1 MNKHLE
7 QSNQVLEQS
16 QIDFF
21 HQNGFLVLQNAISA
35 DDLRRLNK
43 ELEQWIVESAEF
55 TDSYGKQRDGR
66 PRMSL
71 EVGHCKE
78 FPALR
83 RIASPIELSDTYLSF
98 MRDNPALD
106 AVAQLLGPNIKFNN
120 SKINLKHPGSKT
132 AVKFH
137 QDFSFE
143 AHTNDSLIAVLYFLN
158 EVTLD
163 NGPLQVV
170 PGSHKGQ
177 IYSLWQDGVFT
188 GAVNDDVESRNV
200 KHAVPC
206 VGSAGTACLMHTRLL
221 HGSAPNLSDSPR
233 NLYILTYTAEDSYPL
248 QPNHIPSQ
256 YEGELVR
263 GVRTNQV
270 RCSQYDME
278 LPAHPT
284 GASFFEQQAA
294 KE

>member
-1 MNKHLE
+1 MATHPN
-7 QSNQVLEQS
+7 QSNAVLEQS

-21 HQNGFLVLQNAISA
+21 HRHGYLVLQNAIPA
-35 DDLRRLNK
+35 DVLARLND
-43 ELEQWIVESAEF
+43 ELEQWVAESAAHTE
-55 TDSYGKQRDGR
+55 SYGEQRDGR

-71 EVGHCKE
+71 EAGHSE
-78 FPALR
+78 ESPALR
-83 RIASPIELSDTYLSF
+83 RVASPIELSATYLSF
-98 MRDNPALD
+98 MRDNTGLD
-106 AVAQLLGPNIKFNN
+106 E
-120 SKINLKHPGSKT
+120 T

-158 EVTLD
+158 DVTLE

-170 PGSHKGQ
+170 PGSHKGK

-188 GAVNDDVESRNV
+188 GAVDDEVESQNAA
-200 KHAVPC
+200 HALPC
-206 VGSAGTACLMHTRLL
+206 IGSAGTACLMHTRLL
-221 HGSAPNLSDSPR
+221 HGSAPNLSNDPR

-256 YEGELVR
+256 YEGALVR
-263 GVRTNQV
+263 GVHTNQV
-270 RCSQYDME
+270 RCSQYDMA
-278 LPAHPT
+278 LPAHPA

>member
-1 MNKHLE
+1 MATHPN
-7 QSNQVLEQS
+7 QSNAVLEQS

-21 HQNGFLVLQNAISA
+21 HRHGYLVLQNAIPA
-35 DDLRRLNK
+35 DVLARLND
-43 ELEQWIVESAEF
+43 ELEQWVAESAAHTE
-55 TDSYGKQRDGR
+55 SYGEQRDGR

-71 EVGHCKE
+71 EAGHSE
-78 FPALR
+78 ESPALR
-83 RIASPIELSDTYLSF
+83 RVASPIELSATYLSF
-98 MRDNPALD
+98 MRDNTGLD

-158 EVTLD
+158 DVTLE

-170 PGSHKGQ
+170 PGSHKGK

-188 GAVNDDVESRNV
+188 GAVDDEVESQNAA
-200 KHAVPC
+200 HALPC
-206 VGSAGTACLMHTRLL
+206 IGTACLMHTRLL
-221 HGSAPNLSDSPR
+221 HGSAPNLSNDPR

-256 YEGELVR
+256 YEGALVR
-263 GVRTNQV
+263 GVHTNQV
-270 RCSQYDME
+270 RCSQYDMA
-278 LPAHPT
+278 LPAHPA

>member
-1 MNKHLE
+1 MAENLNR
-7 QSNQVLEQS
+7 SNQVLEQS
-16 QIDFF
+16 QVDFF
-21 HQNGFLVLQNAISA
+21 HQHGYLVLQNAIPA
-35 DDLRRLNK
+35 DELARLNND
-43 ELEQWIVESAEF
+43 LEQWIVESAAYTE
-55 TDSYGKQRDGR
+55 SYGKQRDGR

-71 EVGHCKE
+71 ETGHSKE
-78 FPALR
+78 SPALR

-98 MRDNPALD
+98 MRDNSALD

-158 EVTLD
+158 EVTLE

-170 PGSHKGQ
+170 PGSHKGK

-188 GAVNDDVESRNV
+188 GAVSEEIENSNAE
-200 KHAVPC
+200 HAIPC
-206 VGSAGTACLMHTRLL
+206 IGSAGSACLMHTRLL
-221 HGSAPNLSDSPR
+221 HGSGPNLSNKPR

-256 YEGELVR
+256 FEGALVR

-270 RCSQYDME
+270 RCTQYNME